1 MELTYRGR
9 CWKFGDNVGVDGDMM
24 PLEFALQRETRLE
37 TLAPYAMTGL
47 DPDFPKKVKPRDI
60 VVGGKRFAQGNPHI
74 QGLLGLAAHRVGLV
88 CESIP
93 RGSLRNAVNA
103 GLPLLPSCP
112 GISKCVESGDE
123 LEVDFVSGR
132 VRNLTRNREQSF
144 EPLPQ
149 ALLDIIVAGGWQPA
163 FKERVSAM
171 RAERRGYTS

>member
-1 MELTYRGR
+1 MQLTYRGR

-47 DPDFPKKVKPRDI
+47 DADFPKKVKAGDI

-74 QGLLGLAAHRVGLV
+74 QGLLGLAAHKVGLV

-93 RGSLRNAVNA
+93 RGSLRNAINA
-103 GLPLLPSCP
+103 GLPLLPACP
-112 GISKCVESGDE
+112 GVSQYVESGE
-123 LEVDFVSGR
+123 EVEVDFRSGR
-132 VRNLTRNREQSF
+132 VRNVTRNIERCF

-149 ALLDIIVAGGWQPA
+149 ALLEIIIAGGWEPA
-163 FKERVSAM
+163 L
-171 RAERRGYTS
+171 RRRLATTQSTQRRI

>member
-1 MELTYRGR
+1 MQLTCRGR

-47 DPDFPKKVKPRDI
+47 DPDFPKRVKAGDI

-74 QGLLGLAAHRVGLV
+74 QGLLGLAAHKVGLV

-93 RGSLRNAVNA
+93 RGSLRNAINA
-103 GLPLLPSCP
+103 GLPLLPACP
-112 GISKCVESGDE
+112 GVSQCVESGDE
-123 LEVDFVSGR
+123 VEVDFRSGR
-132 VRNLTRNREQSF
+132 VRNLTRNTEQWF

-149 ALLDIIVAGGWQPA
+149 ALLEIVMAGGWEPA
-163 FKERVSAM
+163 LK
-171 RAERRGYTS
+171 RRLATT